1 MMCDVKGETYEEK
14 LKDAGLMLL
23 KERRIRGDMIEVF
36 KVVKGISKVKRE
48 EWFEMVEE
56 GQRRTRQNTAV
67 NEEGLAEY
75 RQEVI
80 RKERYHLDLRKNF
93 FTVRVADVWN
103 NLPEIV
109 KSATNV
115 NMFKGRI
122 DTYLKNNSLMS
133 Q

>member
-56 GQRRTRQNTAV
+56 GQRRTRQNTVV
-67 NEEGLAEY
+67 NEEGLAEH

-80 RKERYHLDLRKNF
+80 RKE
-93 FTVRVADVWN
+93 
-103 NLPEIV
+103 
-109 KSATNV
+109 
-115 NMFKGRI
+115 
-122 DTYLKNNSLMS
+122 
-133 Q
+133 